1 MRKNPKLF
9 HRFASVP
16 LHLAVM
22 DTNTHVCIHKHMYT
36 HTHLPLA
43 VMGDSSATDGML
55 KERHRV
61 MLLLLLLLLH
71 VYASPAGRAAV
82 LQ

>member
-1 MRKNPKLF
+1 
-9 HRFASVP
+9 
-16 LHLAVM
+16 
-22 DTNTHVCIHKHMYT
+22 
-36 HTHLPLA
+36 
-43 VMGDSSATDGML
+43 MGDSSATDGML

-61 MLLLLLLLLH
+61 MLLLLLLLLLLLH